1 MFTCCTFDKN
11 VRFFVGDGAR
21 ISMFMNVSY
30 VQMYSAELNSG
41 KRSRLLE
48 QELEAQKIHVDK

>member
-1 MFTCCTFDKN
+1 M
-11 VRFFVGDGAR
+11 GDGAR

-30 VQMYSAELNSG
+30 VQMYFVELNSG
-41 KRSRLLE
+41 KRSSLLE